1 MCNKA
6 VGGNFQYTKCLDNL
20 IVVNWEPVNKVVFM
34 YFSKVKTLIDVG
46 LTLFAA
52 TKKFLKR
59 CSSLCFCCE
68 RNCYIH
74 IGVVTEVR

>member
-6 VGGNFQYTKCLDNL
+6 VGGYSQYTKCLDNL

-46 LTLFAA
+46 LTLSAG
-52 TKKFLKR
+52 TKKVFETL
-59 CSSLCFCCE
+59 
-68 RNCYIH
+68 
-74 IGVVTEVR
+74 